1 MILGITLTSVVIL
14 ACAII
19 FAYLCRRKITHKKGN
34 NFFYFFWENA
44 KLFGNLSS
52 VYIKLSVA

>member
-19 FAYLCRRKITHKKGN
+19 FAYLCRRKITRKKGN
-34 NFFYFFWENA
+34 IFFCFLENA
-44 KLFGNLSS
+44 ELLGNLSS